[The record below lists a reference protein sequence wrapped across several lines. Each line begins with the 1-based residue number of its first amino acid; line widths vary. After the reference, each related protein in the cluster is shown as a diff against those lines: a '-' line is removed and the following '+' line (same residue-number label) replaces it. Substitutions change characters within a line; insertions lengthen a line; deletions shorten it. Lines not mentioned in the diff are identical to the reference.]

1 MEALVTDE
9 VEISEKDID
18 RIEKGV
24 KAGKEL
30 GKVFPRLITVST
42 TISGDG
48 VTLKVH
54 FSKKEGAPVR
64 YIGGDDPTEAAAVR
78 EVDLRKKFHMRAS
91 DLTGTQADGTK
102 VQGTP
107 VSPRHRRRQQLL
119 PRLRV
124 WEEHVSVLLRQC
136 QEQDEASPRRG
147 RQNGRSL
154 EGVSGSGVNAGLV
167 ESQQATAKALK
178 RTASGAL
185 ASFRRLERM
194 PAFPHC

>member
-91 DLTGTQADGTK
+91 DLARALKLTEPKSKA
-102 VQGTP
+102 
-107 VSPRHRRRQQLL
+107 
-119 PRLRV
+119 LR
-124 WEEHVSVLLRQC
+124 WHLGIDDDNNCCHVFEFGKSTFPCFSDNARNRMKKAL
-136 QEQDEASPRRG
+136 D
-147 RQNGRSL
+147 
-154 EGVSGSGVNAGLV
+154 EGVKMDEVWRV
-167 ESQQATAKALK
+167 YQARA
-178 RTASGAL
+178 
-185 ASFRRLERM
+185 
-194 PAFPHC
+194 